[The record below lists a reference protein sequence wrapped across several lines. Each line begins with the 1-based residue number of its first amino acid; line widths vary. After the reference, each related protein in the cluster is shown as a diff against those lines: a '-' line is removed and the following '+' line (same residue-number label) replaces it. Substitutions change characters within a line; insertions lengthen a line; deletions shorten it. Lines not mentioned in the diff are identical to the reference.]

1 VRGFFPGDPVSEWGS
16 RRVEGEFD
24 MSGGNRRAN
33 LYPKRTT
40 WKPGINPKAGSKPRE
55 SEKIS
60 SKSGNFA
67 FIYKIYGYYINE
79 SRLMNAFHRPNLP
92 ATSKVLSL
100 VRLHHGLPPEGGVIL
115 PKEAKSG
122 SPLGRLWRS
131 GARANHLQARRR
143 RVALDDL
150 PAGEFP
156 VILELAGGSNFVIVH
171 ERCGKDGA
179 EASFRVQFPDS
190 REAEV
195 RADRLRE
202 LYDGTCVFLSPGVP
216 DHAAGLFVRLRR
228 RLGWAC

>member
-1 VRGFFPGDPVSEWGS
+1 
-16 RRVEGEFD
+16 
-24 MSGGNRRAN
+24 
-33 LYPKRTT
+33 
-40 WKPGINPKAGSKPRE
+40 
-55 SEKIS
+55 
-60 SKSGNFA
+60 
-67 FIYKIYGYYINE
+67 
-79 SRLMNAFHRPNLP
+79 MNAFHRPNLP

-100 VRLHHGLPPEGGVIL
+100 VRIHHGLPPEGAEVV
-115 PKEAKSG
+115 PQTADSRAT
-122 SPLGRLWRS
+122 LGRLWRS

-171 ERCGKDGA
+171 ERCGNAGGGD
-179 EASFRVQFPDS
+179 SYLVQFPDS

-202 LYDGTCVFLSPGVP
+202 LYDGTCVFLSPGESDRP
-216 DHAAGLFVRLRR
+216 TGLFVRLRR